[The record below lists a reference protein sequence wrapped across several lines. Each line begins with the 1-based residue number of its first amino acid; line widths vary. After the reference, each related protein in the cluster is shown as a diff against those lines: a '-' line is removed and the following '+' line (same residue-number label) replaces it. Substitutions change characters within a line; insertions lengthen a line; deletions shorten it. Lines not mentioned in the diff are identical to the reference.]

1 MSFAAALAFGFLL
14 GLRHSTDADH
24 VVAVTAVASREKN
37 ARGALRVGA
46 LWGLGHSATLLLAG
60 GILILFGL
68 VIPPKLAQGFEL
80 VVAAM
85 LVVLG
90 MANCRSHRHESVA
103 GHSPTEGANEAS
115 TQAPR
120 SRPALWRPVLIG
132 VVHGLAGTG
141 ALTLLVLTTIPR
153 AELALL
159 YLTVFGLGTV
169 LGMLCLSGALAVPLS
184 LAVRRAAA
192 FEPLLVR
199 FTGLASV
206 AFGLFLAYRIGFVDG
221 FFFPTVLVP
230 ALPTG

>member
-14 GLRHSTDADH
+14 GLRHATDADH

-60 GILILFGL
+60 GLLVAFGL

-80 VVAAM
+80 LVAAM

-90 MANCRSHRHESVA
+90 MANCRTQRPPAFARHD
-103 GHSPTEGANEAS
+103 HSPPPPA
-115 TQAPR
+115 R
-120 SRPALWRPVLIG
+120 SRRPVWRPILIG

-153 AELALL
+153 ADLALL

-169 LGMLCLSGALAVPLS
+169 LGMLCLSGVLAVPVS

-192 FEPLLVR
+192 FERLLVR
-199 FTGLASV
+199 FTGVASV
-206 AFGLFLAYRIGFVDG
+206 AFGLFLAYRIGFVDR
-221 FFFPTVLVP
+221 FFFPAVLIP
-230 ALPTG
+230 ALPTGG